1 MALGNIN
8 RFKSWFVSAGII
20 SVVTIWVLSGQFGG
34 NEETEQATAE
44 TAATTASRNAVRVR
58 TQSAEEVMRTIV
70 VNGKTAPARITHL
83 AAETDGRVE
92 YVGAERG
99 ASLKTGDL
107 IVRLDERDRSARL
120 AQAEATVRQREVEYA
135 ARERLKSESYVSE
148 AQLQEA
154 IALLETARAELT
166 RAQLDLGYMAVRAPF
181 AGALQARHVEVG
193 DFVKRGD
200 PIATYVD
207 NRTIIVSANV
217 SEFDAKYVHVD
228 ETAEARLATGET
240 VRGRIR
246 YVAPVA
252 DEATRTFTVELEVA
266 NADGKLRAGGTAELS
281 IPAQTVLAHRVSP
294 SLLTLDDAGNVGVK
308 IINDRGEVEFVV
320 ADIALSSNDGVWLA
334 GLPRRRLLLRWD
346 RATLPAAPWSMRF
359 PKATPRQ
366 LSPSWS
372 PRTPGNEYDRT
383 GNAAVADR
391 GAFVAGHPDWRR
403 CRVHHDPQRGR
414 A

>member
-8 RFKSWFVSAGII
+8 RFRSWFVSAGII
-20 SVVTIWVLSGQFGG
+20 TVVTIWLLSGQFGG

-44 TAATTASRNAVRVR
+44 TVAATTLRNAVRVR

-83 AAETDGRVE
+83 EAETDGRIE

-99 ASLKTGDL
+99 ASLNTGDL

-120 AQAEATVRQREVEYA
+120 AQAEATVRQREVEYE

-154 IALLETARAELT
+154 IALLETARAELK

-181 AGALQARHVEVG
+181 AGALQARHVEIG

-217 SEFDAKYVHVD
+217 SEFDTKYVHVD
-228 ETAEARLATGET
+228 ETAEARLATVFAMSHQSPT
-240 VRGRIR
+240 NQPGRLPSSSKLSIPTASF
-246 YVAPVA
+246 APVA
-252 DEATRTFTVELEVA
+252 RLNF
-266 NADGKLRAGGTAELS
+266 GFLRR
-281 IPAQTVLAHRVSP
+281 P
-294 SLLTLDDAGNVGVK
+294 
-308 IINDRGEVEFVV
+308 
-320 ADIALSSNDGVWLA
+320 
-334 GLPRRRLLLRWD
+334 
-346 RATLPAAPWSMRF
+346 
-359 PKATPRQ
+359 
-366 LSPSWS
+366 
-372 PRTPGNEYDRT
+372 
-383 GNAAVADR
+383 
-391 GAFVAGHPDWRR
+391 
-403 CRVHHDPQRGR
+403 C
-414 A
+414 

>member
-8 RFKSWFVSAGII
+8 RFRSWFVSGGII
-20 SVVTIWVLSGQFGG
+20 VVVTIWLLSGQFGG
-34 NEETEQATAE
+34 TEEIEQASDDAV
-44 TAATTASRNAVRVR
+44 TAAAHKNAVRVR
-58 TQSAEEVMRTIV
+58 TQSAEQVMRTIF

-99 ASLKTGDL
+99 ASLDTGAL
-107 IVRLDERDRSARL
+107 IVRLDERDRAARL
-120 AQAEATVRQREVEYA
+120 AQAEATVRQREVEFA

-154 IALLETARAELT
+154 VALLETARAELT

-181 AGALQARHVEVG
+181 AGALQSRSVEIG

-207 NRTIIVSANV
+207 NRTIIVSANL
-217 SEFDAKYVHVD
+217 SEFDAGFVD
-228 ETAEARLATGET
+228 VDDAAEARLATGET

-252 DEATRTFTVELEVA
+252 DEATRTFAVELEVD
-266 NADGKLRAGGTAELS
+266 NAHGKLRAGGTAELR
-281 IPAQTVLAHRVSP
+281 IPAEAVFAHRVSP

-308 IINDRGEVEFVV
+308 IINDRGEVEFIV
-320 ADIALSSNDGVWLA
+320 ADIALSSSDGVWLA
-334 GLPRRRLLLRWD
+334 GLPEI
-346 RATLPAAPWSMRF
+346 ATIITVGQGYVASGAVV
-359 PKATPRQ
+359 
-366 LSPSWS
+366 
-372 PRTPGNEYDRT
+372 D
-383 GNAAVADR
+383 AVAESD
-391 GAFVAGHPDWRR
+391 AETAVAIKGSEDAH
-403 CRVHHDPQRGR
+403 
-414 A
+414 

>member
-20 SVVTIWVLSGQFGG
+20 SVVTIWVVSGQFDG

-44 TAATTASRNAVRVR
+44 TAVTMASRNAVRVR

-83 AAETDGRVE
+83 AAETDGRIE

-120 AQAEATVRQREVEYA
+120 VQAEATVRQREVEYA

-166 RAQLDLGYMAVRAPF
+166 RAQLDLRYMAVRAPF

-228 ETAEARLATGET
+228 EIAEARLATGEA

-308 IINDRGEVEFVV
+308 IINDSGEVEFVV
-320 ADIALSSNDGVWLA
+320 ADIALSSSDGVWLA
-334 GLPRRRLLLRWD
+334 GLPPT
-346 RATLPAAPWSMRF
+346 ATIITVGQGYVASGAVVDAVPESDAE
-359 PKATPRQ
+359 T
-366 LSPSWS
+366 
-372 PRTPGNEYDRT
+372 
-383 GNAAVADR
+383 AVAIMESEDAR
-391 GAFVAGHPDWRR
+391 
-403 CRVHHDPQRGR
+403 
-414 A
+414 